1 MFSNAGSKKILVA
14 MSGGVDSSV
23 AALLLQEQGYQ
34 VVGVTL
40 CLHSSQEGEPAFS
53 DQKAVE
59 DAARVCEHLGI
70 PHMVLDFSSLFRK
83 KVIMPFLE
91 EYKRGRTPNPC
102 VVCNRF
108 IKFGELLE
116 RALSMGFDALATGH
130 YARLVEEEG
139 KVFLAKA
146 RDRIKDQTYFLYRLQ
161 QKSLPH
167 LVFPLA
173 EFTKEEV
180 RRIAREHSLPVA
192 HKPQS
197 QDVCFGDY
205 QSVIRENIV
214 TGPGP
219 IVDLEGRIL
228 GKHRGIP
235 FYTVGQRRGLGISS
249 TERLYVVEIIP
260 QRNQIVVGRREA
272 LQAKGLV
279 AGELNWFVSEIPE
292 QALAKIRYTHRERVC
307 RIKSLDSDTIEVIF
321 TEPVE
326 MVTPGQSV
334 VFYRGEL
341 LLGGGVI
348 KEVIRHGK
356 PDSKDSG
363 TKDKEK
369 RCDTC
374 P

>member
-1 MFSNAGSKKILVA
+1 SKKILVA

-23 AALLLQEQGYQ
+23 AALLLKKQGYQ

-40 CLHSSQEGEPAFS
+40 CLHSLPGREAASS
-53 DQKAVE
+53 DKKAVE
-59 DAARVCEHLGI
+59 DAAKVCEHLGI

-83 KVIMPFLE
+83 KVIIPFLE
-91 EYKRGRTPNPC
+91 EYKKGYTPNPC

-130 YARLVEEEG
+130 YARLVEEKG
-139 KVFLAKA
+139 KIFLAKP
-146 RDRIKDQTYFLYRLQ
+146 RDRAKDQTYFLYRLQ
-161 QKSLPH
+161 QKSLSH

-173 EFTKEEV
+173 EFTKGEV

-205 QSVIRENIV
+205 QSMIQENIAPR
-214 TGPGP
+214 PGL
-219 IVDLEGRIL
+219 IVDLEGRVL

-235 FYTVGQRRGLGISS
+235 FYTVGQRRGLGVSS
-249 TERLYVVEIIP
+249 AERLYVVNIIP

-279 AGELNWFVSEIPE
+279 ARELNWFVSEVPE
-292 QALAKIRYTHRERVC
+292 QALAKIRYTHQERAC
-307 RIKSLDSDTIEVIF
+307 RIKLLDSDTIEVIF
-321 TEPVE
+321 AEPVE

-334 VFYRGEL
+334 VFYKGEL
-341 LLGGGVI
+341 VLGGGII
-348 KEVIRHGK
+348 KEAIRYER
-356 PDSKDSG
+356 PDSKNSG
-363 TKDKEK
+363 AENKEK